1 MRTRKYRNSM
11 CLYLDV
17 ADNVRDAFD
26 WPYSVFRNRNTHVCF
41 EKITPTRILMLSEN
55 KKRISASFPV
65 KMLEICLPKYSFKEK
80 YGGYSVYLLRKIVA

>member
-11 CLYLDV
+11 CLYLDI

-55 KKRISASFPV
+55 KKEFQRRFRS
-65 KMLEICLPKYSFKEK
+65 KC
-80 YGGYSVYLLRKIVA
+80 